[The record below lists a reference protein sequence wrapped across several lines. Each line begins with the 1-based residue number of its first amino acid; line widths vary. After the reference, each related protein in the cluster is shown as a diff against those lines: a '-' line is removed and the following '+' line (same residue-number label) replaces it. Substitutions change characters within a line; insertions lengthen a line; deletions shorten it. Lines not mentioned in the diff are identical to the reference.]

1 MISGALGTGKGDL
14 TTRLVECLVSEKKE
28 DIVYITTELTP
39 TEIEGSLLS
48 SGVEKAALSRIKY
61 LDGTQWSIEDYRKI
75 SHING
80 RVFHLDRKNIRHV
93 FSAIPKNRRINLI
106 INSLSTFLFRSSVK
120 KEINYFSEKISHLK
134 SQGSFL
140 LFTVHDYLH
149 PPHVYALLDC
159 TTDVVIKTGL
169 KKSLNEGTN
178 LQKILRCLPSRDREH
193 KSWANIF
200 GEYFQ
205 IFLIFEKIDSK
216 KVLYTFAWGNITGRV
231 SHAFLPIFWN
241 PALLN
246 I

>member
-1 MISGALGTGKGDL
+1 MISGALGTGKSDL
-14 TTRLVECLVSEKKE
+14 TARLVECLVSEKKE
-28 DIVYITTELTP
+28 EVVYITTELTP

-48 SGVEKAALSRIKY
+48 SGVEKAALSRIRY

-75 SHING
+75 SNING
-80 RVFHLDRKNIRHV
+80 SVFHLDRKNIQHI
-93 FSAIPKNRRINLI
+93 FSVIPKDNKINLI
-106 INSLSTFLFRSSVK
+106 INSLSTFLFRNSVK

-159 TTDVVIKTGL
+159 TTDVIIRTGQ
-169 KKSLNEGTN
+169 KKIQNEGTT
-178 LQKILRCLPSRDREH
+178 LQKILRCLPSRDRGH
-193 KSWANIF
+193 KISRVKIF

-216 KVLYTFAWGNITGRV
+216 KFLYTFAWSNIAGRA
-231 SHAFLPIFWN
+231 SPAFLPLF
-241 PALLN
+241 
-246 I
+246 